1 MDNWTCSANIKLLNE
16 EMAEE
21 VNAMEM
27 FDLMEINCA
36 MVEKDMIT
44 ITDLEIKRVLDKK
57 GVKRAISGP
66 LKGPNVQVLKELP
79 PVCLNVSG
87 IRFGNET
94 AIKINVRKVDLNKT
108 VLEQDPFIS
117 AVGQPK
123 EQTGDAACCHHFWR
137 NPKYVS
143 LYNPEVVTECVTKFD
158 DSPNFSRSLAPN
170 SSPNLVIH

>member
-1 MDNWTCSANIKLLNE
+1 MDNRTCSGNIKLLNE
-16 EMAEE
+16 ELAEE

-79 PVCLNVSG
+79 PLCLKVSG
-87 IRFGNET
+87 IRFGNEA
-94 AIKINVRKVDLNKT
+94 AIKMNVREVDLNSIGAGPLHLCSWTTKGADRRCS
-108 VLEQDPFIS
+108 VLSPF
-117 AVGQPK
+117 
-123 EQTGDAACCHHFWR
+123 
-137 NPKYVS
+137 
-143 LYNPEVVTECVTKFD
+143 
-158 DSPNFSRSLAPN
+158 LAKPQ
-170 SSPNLVIH
+170 ICIFI

>member
-1 MDNWTCSANIKLLNE
+1 
-16 EMAEE
+16 
-21 VNAMEM
+21 MEM
-27 FDLMEINCA
+27 FDLMEMNCA

-79 PVCLNVSG
+79 PVCLNVLG

-94 AIKINVRKVDLNKT
+94 ATKMNGRKVELDLNKT

-123 EQTGDAACCHHFWR
+123 GQIGDAVCCHHFWR

-143 LYNPEVVTECVTKFD
+143 LYNPECVTECVTRFA
-158 DSPNFSRSLAPN
+158 DSPNLSRSLPPN

>member
-21 VNAMEM
+21 VNAMEV

-94 AIKINVRKVDLNKT
+94 TIKMNV
-108 VLEQDPFIS
+108 
-117 AVGQPK
+117 
-123 EQTGDAACCHHFWR
+123 
-137 NPKYVS
+137 
-143 LYNPEVVTECVTKFD
+143 
-158 DSPNFSRSLAPN
+158 
-170 SSPNLVIH
+170 

>member
-1 MDNWTCSANIKLLNE
+1 
-16 EMAEE
+16 
-21 VNAMEM
+21 MEM
-27 FDLMEINCA
+27 FDLMEMNCA
-36 MVEKDMIT
+36 IVEKDMIT
-44 ITDLEIKRVLDKK
+44 ITDLDKK

-66 LKGPNVQVLKELP
+66 LNGPNVQVLKELP
-79 PVCLNVSG
+79 PVCLNVLG

-94 AIKINVRKVDLNKT
+94 ATKMNVRKVDLNKT

-143 LYNPEVVTECVTKFD
+143 LYNPECVTKCVTKFD
-158 DSPNFSRSLAPN
+158 DSPNLSQSLPPN
-170 SSPNLVIH
+170 SSSNLVIH

>member
-1 MDNWTCSANIKLLNE
+1 
-16 EMAEE
+16 
-21 VNAMEM
+21 MEM

-57 GVKRAISGP
+57 GVKRAISGSH
-66 LKGPNVQVLKELP
+66 VQVLKELP

-94 AIKINVRKVDLNKT
+94 AMKMNVRKVDLNKT

-123 EQTGDAACCHHFWR
+123 GADRRCG
-137 NPKYVS
+137 V
-143 LYNPEVVTECVTKFD
+143 L
-158 DSPNFSRSLAPN
+158 SPFLAKSR
-170 SSPNLVIH
+170 ICIFI

>member
-1 MDNWTCSANIKLLNE
+1 MDNWPCSANIKLLNE

-21 VNAMEM
+21 VNAMEV

-44 ITDLEIKRVLDKK
+44 ITDLEIKHVLDKK
-57 GVKRAISGP
+57 GVKGAISGP
-66 LKGPNVQVLKELP
+66 LKGPNLQVLKELP

-94 AIKINVRKVDLNKT
+94 AIKMNVRKVDLNKT

-123 EQTGDAACCHHFWR
+123 EQTGDAACCHHF
-137 NPKYVS
+137 
-143 LYNPEVVTECVTKFD
+143 
-158 DSPNFSRSLAPN
+158 LAKPR
-170 SSPNLVIH
+170 ICIFI

>member
-1 MDNWTCSANIKLLNE
+1 MDNWPCSANIKLLNE

-21 VNAMEM
+21 VNAMEV

-44 ITDLEIKRVLDKK
+44 ITYLEIKRVLDKK

-94 AIKINVRKVDLNKT
+94 AIKMNVRKVDLNKT

-123 EQTGDAACCHHFWR
+123 EQTGDAAPGTSSERRKLLVCPFCETSRTF
-137 NPKYVS
+137 P
-143 LYNPEVVTECVTKFD
+143 TEEKLKSHISFV
-158 DSPNFSRSLAPN
+158 
-170 SSPNLVIH
+170 H

>member
-1 MDNWTCSANIKLLNE
+1 
-16 EMAEE
+16 
-21 VNAMEM
+21 MEM
-27 FDLMEINCA
+27 FDLMEMNCA

-94 AIKINVRKVDLNKT
+94 AIKMNVRKVDLNKT
-108 VLEQDPFIS
+108 VVLEQDPSSLQLDNQRSRQEMQRVVTIFGETPNMYLYITQNMS
-117 AVGQPK
+117 P
-123 EQTGDAACCHHFWR
+123 
-137 NPKYVS
+137 NVS
-143 LYNPEVVTECVTKFD
+143 L
-158 DSPNFSRSLAPN
+158 
-170 SSPNLVIH
+170 NLTIHQICH

>member
-1 MDNWTCSANIKLLNE
+1 M
-16 EMAEE
+16 E
-21 VNAMEM
+21 V

-44 ITDLEIKRVLDKK
+44 ITDLEIKCVLDKK
-57 GVKRAISGP
+57 GVKMAISGP
-66 LKGPNVQVLKELP
+66 LKVPNVQVLKELP

-94 AIKINVRKVDLNKT
+94 AIKMNVRKVDLNKT

-117 AVGQPK
+117 TVGQPK

-143 LYNPEVVTECVTKFD
+143 LYNPECVTKCVTKFD
-158 DSPNFSRSLAPN
+158 DSPNLSRSLPPN